1 MVGRYENNNNK
12 CVCVWCAVHPAAN
25 GLAVIGFVS
34 PATRGAVFHFAQLLV
49 VVVVVV
55 VVDALSIVNDKRASA
70 TIHHHP

>member
-1 MVGRYENNNNK
+1 M
-12 CVCVWCAVHPAAN
+12 CVWCAVHPAAN

-55 VVDALSIVNDKRASA
+55 VDALSIVNDKRASA